1 VLDSNIDI
9 VDGSLVMVKRRARF
23 TFPTGLITEPVIF
36 NLGRDFDVVTNI
48 RRADVR
54 EDVGWVVLE
63 IEGNEDEIDRGLA
76 WVKSMGVRVDPV
88 TGDVVDSI

>member
-1 VLDSNIDI
+1 
-9 VDGSLVMVKRRARF
+9 MVKRRARF

>member
-1 VLDSNIDI
+1 MLDSNIYI
-9 VDGSLVMVKRRARF
+9 VVGSLVMVKRRARF

-54 EDVGWVVLE
+54 EDVGWGVLE

>member
-1 VLDSNIDI
+1 
-9 VDGSLVMVKRRARF
+9 MVKRRARF

-76 WVKSMGVRVDPV
+76 RVKSMGVRVDPV

>member
-1 VLDSNIDI
+1 MLDSNIDI

>member
-1 VLDSNIDI
+1 
-9 VDGSLVMVKRRARF
+9 MTKRRARF

-63 IEGNEDEIDRGLA
+63 IEGDEDEIDRGLA

>member
-1 VLDSNIDI
+1 MLDSNIDI
-9 VDGSLVMVKRRARF
+9 VDGCLVMVKRRARF

>member
-1 VLDSNIDI
+1 
-9 VDGSLVMVKRRARF
+9 M
-23 TFPTGLITEPVIF
+23 
-36 NLGRDFDVVTNI
+36 
-48 RRADVR
+48 R

>member
-1 VLDSNIDI
+1 
-9 VDGSLVMVKRRARF
+9 MVKRRARF

-88 TGDVVDSI
+88 TGDVVDCI

>member
-1 VLDSNIDI
+1 
-9 VDGSLVMVKRRARF
+9 MVKRRARF
-23 TFPTGLITEPVIF
+23 TYPIGLITEPVIF
-36 NLGRDFDVVTNI
+36 NLGRGFDVVTNI

-54 EDVGWVVLE
+54 EDVGGVVLE

>member
-1 VLDSNIDI
+1 M
-9 VDGSLVMVKRRARF
+9 GKRRARF